1 MKCMWIIFACLVA
14 SVFYGGCSQSSSS
27 HIDDGLAYD
36 DTITYMVYIRQQ
48 DPSDDY
54 EAMYL
59 SGLDAERLV
68 ESIYSSVFHHQ
79 AKAYDFIDGHLLSI
93 DEIKSREVEYP
104 DVYSHD
110 NVSVIQ
116 FTEAWAY
123 DEAVLSFKKKVL
135 SIHVGYA
142 KRDDETGY
150 IETNYPGFVV
160 LMNE

>member
-1 MKCMWIIFACLVA
+1 MKGWLFILACVVLSSLMA
-14 SVFYGGCSQSSSS
+14 SCGGAASSA
-27 HIDDGLAYD
+27 DDSLAYD

-79 AKAYDFIDGHLLSI
+79 AKAYDFIDGHLLTI

-104 DVYSHD
+104 EVYSHD

-123 DEAVLSFKKKVL
+123 DEAALQFKKKVL
-135 SIHVGYA
+135 SIHIGYA
-142 KRDDETGY
+142 KRDDDTGF
-150 IETNYPGFVV
+150 IETNYPGFVIM
-160 LMNE
+160 MNE